1 MANAAVDFEIHG
13 RLLRGKQD
21 DELRR
26 AKQEY
31 RGNLNFSAW
40 KQAHDPCFLGTMG
53 KNNYG
58 KPWGN
63 DSSKV
68 ESILAGPTYWKRICY
83 KELDDPAPE
92 ESSGSALKGLSKS
105 ASAPGGT
112 LRKTGYELI
121 REKMKD
127 MVEGDGKPRL
137 KKRMPGERLDFFNSL
152 VRKYDVKTGGSG
164 NIAWNIDTLG
174 HRSSPNEVKFIAS
187 CYFRN
192 DADFLLEKSTKAV

>member
-1 MANAAVDFEIHG
+1 MANAATDFEISG
-13 RLLRGKQD
+13 RMLRGKQE
-21 DELRR
+21 DELKR
-26 AKQEY
+26 ARQEF

-40 KQAHDPCFLGTMG
+40 KQAHDPCFLGVMG

-68 ESILAGPTYWKRICY
+68 ESILAGPTYWKRVY
-83 KELDDPAPE
+83 YRPDDAE
-92 ESSGSALKGLSKS
+92 EDQNQNSKKQTLSRS
-105 ASAPGGT
+105 ASEPSGGMA
-112 LRKTGYELI
+112 KVGYELI

-137 KKRMPGERLDFFNSL
+137 QKRMPGERLDFFNSL
-152 VRKYDVKTGGSG
+152 VQKYEVKTGGSG

-192 DADFLLEKSTKAV
+192 DADFLMARSMKTPK